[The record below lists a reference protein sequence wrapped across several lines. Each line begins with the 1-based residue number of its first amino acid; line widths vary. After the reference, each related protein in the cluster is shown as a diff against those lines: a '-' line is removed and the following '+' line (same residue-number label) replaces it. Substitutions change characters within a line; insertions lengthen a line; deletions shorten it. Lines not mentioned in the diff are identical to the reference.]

1 MNPYAILSLIS
12 SVVTI
17 FLGNFIYY
25 KNPNNRLNQ
34 LLAVLCFLVAYLSFV
49 EFGLRQAETI
59 STAYYWLKATFLWP
73 FLTPLLLNIV
83 LIVTKRD
90 EFLKNR
96 LYFALLYIPS
106 LFISLLTLQGNLI
119 ISALVLKYWG
129 WTALLA
135 TGSPVLILISLWIL
149 ILGFTSII
157 LSYQH
162 FLRSNGTEKTQMF
175 YFFIGVTFVLMVS
188 LITELLLPLLSIEF
202 PEMTYLSAAF
212 GLILISYGV
221 ANYRI
226 PALTPKLAANEIVST
241 ITNFLIITDCEKKIN
256 YINRVGLKLLGY
268 HDEDVNGYTV
278 ELILSD
284 DVSGS
289 LEQLLKSNQI
299 KDFETKLKSKD
310 GTLIPVLLS
319 VSVISKGSNRFGI
332 LFMGVDI
339 TETKAIQK
347 EKRAIAQQTIER
359 QGVLLDLY
367 KANIY
372 DKQKTLNKITETVSK
387 TLNVDRVS
395 VWFFNEDKTELKCAD
410 LYIPI
415 ENVHEQNQKLT
426 SSDYPIYMNALKKS
440 PNITADDVMKNK
452 ATSEL
457 KKSYLEPNNI
467 KSMMD
472 IPIWLEGEIYGV
484 LCHEQTE
491 YMRKWTY
498 DEQDF
503 AISVSYI
510 ISLSLEATKRE
521 NAQKQIINS
530 LEEKNILIREIH
542 HRVKN
547 NMQIISSLLS
557 LQASTIENPEMKN
570 MFNESQN
577 RVRSMSMIHE
587 QLYQRD
593 DLSKIDF
600 NIYVNGLIKSLF
612 QIYTISVKKVS
623 WKVDIDEVKLGLE
636 TAIPCGL
643 IINELVSNSLK
654 HAFKEGKMGEIL
666 VKMEKHDETITLI
679 VSDNGVGL
687 PDDFSIDAQ
696 PTLGL
701 KLVTTLINQLDG
713 KLDIHNKD
721 NTTFTLNFKEL
732 SYKKRD

>member
-1 MNPYAILSLIS
+1 
-12 SVVTI
+12 
-17 FLGNFIYY
+17 
-25 KNPNNRLNQ
+25 
-34 LLAVLCFLVAYLSFV
+34 
-49 EFGLRQAETI
+49 
-59 STAYYWLKATFLWP
+59 
-73 FLTPLLLNIV
+73 
-83 LIVTKRD
+83 
-90 EFLKNR
+90 
-96 LYFALLYIPS
+96 
-106 LFISLLTLQGNLI
+106 
-119 ISALVLKYWG
+119 
-129 WTALLA
+129 
-135 TGSPVLILISLWIL
+135 
-149 ILGFTSII
+149 
-157 LSYQH
+157 
-162 FLRSNGTEKTQMF
+162 
-175 YFFIGVTFVLMVS
+175 
-188 LITELLLPLLSIEF
+188 
-202 PEMTYLSAAF
+202 
-212 GLILISYGV
+212 
-221 ANYRI
+221 
-226 PALTPKLAANEIVST
+226 
-241 ITNFLIITDCEKKIN
+241 
-256 YINRVGLKLLGY
+256 
-268 HDEDVNGYTV
+268 
-278 ELILSD
+278 
-284 DVSGS
+284 
-289 LEQLLKSNQI
+289 
-299 KDFETKLKSKD
+299 
-310 GTLIPVLLS
+310 
-319 VSVISKGSNRFGI
+319 
-332 LFMGVDI
+332 MGVDI